1 MSVTPHASKQDY
13 ETAFKGIY
21 FPTSKAAVLNA
32 GRDKG
37 GIDREVGRV
46 LFALPDRRFNTLD
59 ELREA
64 VRAVYR
70 SRGVVEEDLP
80 L

>member
-1 MSVTPHASKQDY
+1 MPVTPHASKQDY
-13 ETAFKGIY
+13 ETAFKGLH

-46 LFALPDRRFNTLD
+46 LFSLPERKFRTLD

-64 VRAVYR
+64 VRDVYR
-70 SRGVVEEDLP
+70 ARGVAEGDLP